1 MSWHGPCIIGG
12 MEQKTSLEPL
22 SDIIVSFVKQLL
34 AADYNAAEISFT
46 LSQEAMVLG
55 LDAAPN
61 PELAIVAV
69 MDGLKSGCASKLA
82 ADKNQS
88 SENQQRDTSPT
99 AATVH

>member
-1 MSWHGPCIIGG
+1 MT
-12 MEQKTSLEPL
+12 QKTSSEPL
-22 SDIIVSFVKQLL
+22 SDVIVSFVKQLL

-61 PELAIVAV
+61 PELAMVVV
-69 MDGLKSGCASKLA
+69 MDGVKSGCASKLA
-82 ADKNQS
+82 ADEDQS
-88 SENQQRDTSPT
+88 TQEQQPDTAPT